1 VDAKRDAGTMIVWIL
16 GVLALALIAVSIT
29 LTLTGASDNWRNWTG
44 AIGGVLLFM
53 WAWATV
59 GNKRTTERD
68 K

>member
-1 VDAKRDAGTMIVWIL
+1 MRDKRDAGTMTLWVL
-16 GVLALALIAVSIT
+16 GVLALALIVVSIT
-29 LTLTGASDNWRNWTG
+29 LTLTGASNNWRNWAG

-59 GNKRTTERD
+59 GNERTTERD